1 MREAD
6 FLMENEEE
14 KDLIEFVFDA
24 SAWEDNGLR
33 LVPLEALSFEG
44 EVDGLIAQLSYV
56 NEYEDAPIT
65 DTFKDLFSISFSEN
79 FMVFLIE
86 VNPEY
91 NTEATVVLVNMNT
104 LNNAYAEI
112 KDLEDKGVF
121 KELNPVLLGSL
132 DRLKELTN
140 EMIDGNI
147 SKGSEFFDMMYG
159 ISIVQDLFNERELD
173 TAVFDLMS
181 LLTPV
186 VENHATF
193 DLDVDTNDLGKRLDS
208 LTVHLKQLRDE
219 LDNYSSFEDFEAYNM
234 TEDAFEELQN
244 KIQSGDSADLE
255 EALSDIFKL
264 NEKAIK
270 ELEALIEERETED
283 EED

>member
-44 EVDGLIAQLSYV
+44 EVDGLIAQVSYV